1 MIVELSLVV
10 FLSWMIILLV
20 VQINGT
26 LTDWQDENICKDF
39 TLWHCYMYNPNEKSF
54 FPLFCMK
61 NVYIIN
67 KKEGIFYFLFLF
79 LFQKRKKKK
88 TKSDIENNVILAE
101 FVSVLASTLEVL
113 TLLLDS
119 SQLVM
124 WLNFFCAKILFILS
138 IICHHIRR
146 CED

>member
-1 MIVELSLVV
+1 MKMFVKISRCGIVTCT
-10 FLSWMIILLV
+10 ILMKNL
-20 VQINGT
+20 
-26 LTDWQDENICKDF
+26 
-39 TLWHCYMYNPNEKSF
+39 F
-54 FPLFCMK
+54 FPFLCVK

-79 LFQKRKKKK
+79 SFPKKKKKNKK

-146 CED
+146 CKD

>member
-1 MIVELSLVV
+1 MKTFVKISRCGIVTCT
-10 FLSWMIILLV
+10 ILMKNL
-20 VQINGT
+20 
-26 LTDWQDENICKDF
+26 
-39 TLWHCYMYNPNEKSF
+39 F
-54 FPLFCMK
+54 FPFLCVK
-61 NVYIIN
+61 NVCIIN

-79 LFQKRKKKK
+79 SFPKRKKKK

-101 FVSVLASTLEVL
+101 FVSVLASTLRVL

>member
-1 MIVELSLVV
+1 MERWQIDKMKTFVKISRCGIVTCTILMKNP
-10 FLSWMIILLV
+10 FFPFFAWKMCILLTKKKV
-20 VQINGT
+20 LFI
-26 LTDWQDENICKDF
+26 
-39 TLWHCYMYNPNEKSF
+39 F
-54 FPLFCMK
+54 FF
-61 NVYIIN
+61 
-67 KKEGIFYFLFLF
+67 FF
-79 LFQKRKKKK
+79 LFQKRKKKKK
-88 TKSDIENNVILAE
+88 TKSDIENNLILAK
-101 FVSVLASTLEVL
+101 FVLVLASTLKVL